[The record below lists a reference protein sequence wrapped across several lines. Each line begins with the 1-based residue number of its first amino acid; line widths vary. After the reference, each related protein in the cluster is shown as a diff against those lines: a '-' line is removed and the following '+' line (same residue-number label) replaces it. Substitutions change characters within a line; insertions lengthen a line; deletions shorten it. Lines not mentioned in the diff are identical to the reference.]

1 VWFHSGTN
9 LEAVLTAMIAQ
20 MVSHFLDTVM
30 CVSEWFFYFYL
41 EYMSKIWFLKFQI
54 RKEYWQFSIEV
65 WWKKEDGRK
74 MACMEPS

>member
-1 VWFHSGTN
+1 
-9 LEAVLTAMIAQ
+9 
-20 MVSHFLDTVM
+20 M

-54 RKEYWQFSIEV
+54 RKEYWQFSIEA
-65 WWKKEDGRK
+65 WGKKEDGRK